1 VEQLRGR
8 SVSLRNL
15 KGPLVPYVGAF
26 GESLRDQGYSRSSID
41 AQSRLVSDF
50 CRWLE
55 ENAVAG
61 HKLSPRYAD
70 RYLRHRARR
79 RCPSPKDGPILA
91 RFLELL
97 CKNGVIAL
105 REAPT
110 RTTPTQQLIAEFI
123 LYLRQERELAPAT
136 LANYLPVVRCFL
148 TECFGRD
155 RPLSSLCATN
165 VIEFVQRRA
174 LRQSIG
180 HTKLTV
186 SALRSFL
193 RYARYRD
200 YVKIDLA
207 AGVPAVASWS
217 MATIPRSIAPEHVQK
232 ILARCDR
239 ESAVGR
245 RDYAILLLL
254 ARLGLRAGEVAFI
267 ELEDIDW
274 NVGCLIVRGKGD
286 HGSALPLP
294 ADVGEAIADY
304 LQRGR
309 PFSTDRHV
317 FLRAKAP
324 IGGFAHSQAVSS
336 VVRRALIRGGIDSP
350 RKGAHQFR
358 HGLACEMLRRG
369 ASLAEIGHILRHRD
383 PQTTAIYAKVDL
395 ASLRTLALPW
405 PGAAS

>member
-1 VEQLRGR
+1 MPRAGVFVAIDSGMTTVSRHSLASFRTFEGGHRGAVTWPFGSVAQPQGTIGSMCWCVPRVVAR
-8 SVSLRNL
+8 SGIFSEFNRR
-15 KGPLVPYVGAF
+15 AISTCF
-26 GESLRDQGYSRSSID
+26 R
-41 AQSRLVSDF
+41 F

-55 ENAVAG
+55 ENAVDR

-70 RYLRHRARR
+70 RYLRHGARR
-79 RCPSPKDGPILA
+79 RCPSPKEGPILA

-123 LYLRQERELAPAT
+123 LYLRQERELAPTT

-200 YVKIDLA
+200 RTRHSPERGI
-207 AGVPAVASWS
+207 VPA
-217 MATIPRSIAPEHVQK
+217 IPI
-232 ILARCDR
+232 
-239 ESAVGR
+239 SA
-245 RDYAILLLL
+245 
-254 ARLGLRAGEVAFI
+254 
-267 ELEDIDW
+267 
-274 NVGCLIVRGKGD
+274 
-286 HGSALPLP
+286 
-294 ADVGEAIADY
+294 
-304 LQRGR
+304 
-309 PFSTDRHV
+309 
-317 FLRAKAP
+317 
-324 IGGFAHSQAVSS
+324 
-336 VVRRALIRGGIDSP
+336 
-350 RKGAHQFR
+350 
-358 HGLACEMLRRG
+358 
-369 ASLAEIGHILRHRD
+369 
-383 PQTTAIYAKVDL
+383 
-395 ASLRTLALPW
+395 
-405 PGAAS
+405 